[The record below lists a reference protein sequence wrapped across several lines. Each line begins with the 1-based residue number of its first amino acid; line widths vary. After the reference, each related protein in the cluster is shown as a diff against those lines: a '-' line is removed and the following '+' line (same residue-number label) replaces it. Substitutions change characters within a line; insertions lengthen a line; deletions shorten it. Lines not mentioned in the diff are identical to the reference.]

1 MRARWPLRPIALFA
15 STQNADAAK
24 LEGRSVKIGCLA
36 SLTGKGAEW
45 GQAAKI
51 SMEIAV
57 EEINAKGGIG
67 GVPIEL
73 ICYDT
78 QTLEAEAL
86 KAVSRLVERDKV
98 LAISGPCFSGEFETI
113 APQLDTQLKTVINS
127 YCSAKPGLSA
137 MSKWAFRNTLTSDKQ
152 LKPVVD
158 AWVKE
163 YKIKKVVIIYD
174 AEDAVSKGEGA
185 GVLPALFK
193 AHGIEVLDLLTYR
206 TKDTDYS
213 AQVTKAK
220 SLGAEGIGL
229 GVLLPERR
237 RDRQGDAKQGL
248 NVPIVGG
255 ACAGAPGFIEI
266 AGKAA
271 EGAYMSTAAWHRRS
285 ASRGAGLREKDPRED
300 RQPDAA
306 LQRSARLRHHLFL
319 QALHRE
325 VGRHQQARRSRFATA
340 TRFATASAGLKGFPG
355 VAGEITMD
363 EIPRRRRLERHP
375 QGGQRQVRQRRQV
388 VEWSNDNRRRQTHSR
403 TAPYPRAPFFFCAKP
418 FANGFALKRTSHR
431 SCRKNGK
438 PRIFTPDRK
447 SSMEIPT

>member
-1 MRARWPLRPIALFA
+1 MSRSRSLFA
-15 STQNADAAK
+15 SLAAAAAIFTVLPLHHADAAK
-24 LEGRSVKIGCLA
+24 LDGRTVKIGCMV

-45 GQAAKI
+45 GEAAKV

-67 GVPIEL
+67 GLPIEL

-78 QTLEAEAL
+78 QTAEAEAL
-86 KAVSRLVERDKV
+86 KAISRLVDRDKV
-98 LAISGPCFSGEFETI
+98 LVISGPCFSSEFETI
-113 APQLDTQLKTVINS
+113 APQLDSRFKTVINS

-152 LKPVVD
+152 LKPVVE

-163 YKIKKVVIIYD
+163 YKMKKVVIIYD

-193 AHGIEVLDLLTYR
+193 QHGIEVLESLTYR

-229 GVLLPERR
+229 GSCYQNAGAIAKEM
-237 RDRQGDAKQGL
+237 QKQGL

-271 EGAYMSTAAWHRRS
+271 EGAYMSTAAWVD
-285 ASRGAGLREKDPRED
+285 DPRPEVQVYYKKIRAKMSGHTPPYSGPRAYDIIYSYKSCIEKSDVTNKPADLDPD
-300 RQPDAA
+300 RDKI
-306 LQRSARLRHHLFL
+306 RSCLSEMKH
-319 QALHRE
+319 
-325 VGRHQQARRSRFATA
+325 
-340 TRFATASAGLKGFPG
+340 FPG
-355 VAGEITMD
+355 VAGEITYNQD
-363 EIPRRRRLERHP
+363 RDGAGSSAI
-375 QGGQRQVRQRRQV
+375 
-388 VEWSNDNRRRQTHSR
+388 
-403 TAPYPRAPFFFCAKP
+403 
-418 FANGFALKRTSHR
+418 LKVI
-431 SCRKNGK
+431 NGK
-438 PRIFTPDRK
+438 YVNIAK
-447 SSMEIPT
+447 

>member
-1 MRARWPLRPIALFA
+1 MRTFLICAAMAATAFTIAPA
-15 STQNADAAK
+15 QAQAK

-36 SLTGKGAEW
+36 PMTGKGAEW
-45 GQAAKI
+45 GQAAKP
-51 SMEIAV
+51 SMEIAA

-67 GVPIEL
+67 GLPIEL

-86 KAVSRLVERDKV
+86 KSVSRLVERDKV
-98 LAISGPCFSGEFETI
+98 LAVSGPCFSGEFEII
-113 APQLDTQLKTVINS
+113 APQLDSRFKTVINS

-152 LKPVVD
+152 LKPTVA
-158 AWVKE
+158 AWVAE
-163 YKIKKVVIIYD
+163 YKMKKVVIIYD

-193 AHGIEVLDLLTYR
+193 EHGIEVLDQLTYR

-229 GVLLPERR
+229 GSCYQNAAAIAKEM
-237 RDRQGDAKQGL
+237 AKQGL
-248 NVPIVGG
+248 NVPVIGG

-271 EGAYMSTAAWHRRS
+271 EGAYMSTAAFID
-285 ASRGAGLREKDPRED
+285 DPRPEVQAYAKKIVAKIGAKPPYSGPRAYDIIYSYKHCIEKSGVTNAPADLAAD
-300 RQPDAA
+300 RDKM
-306 LQRSARLRHHLFL
+306 
-319 QALHRE
+319 RE
-325 VGRHQQARRSRFATA
+325 CLGQ
-340 TRFATASAGLKGFPG
+340 LKGFPG

-363 EIPRRRRLERHP
+363 EVRDGAGASAILKVVN
-375 QGGQRQVRQRRQV
+375 GQHVNV
-388 VEWSNDNRRRQTHSR
+388 
-403 TAPYPRAPFFFCAKP
+403 AK
-418 FANGFALKRTSHR
+418 
-431 SCRKNGK
+431 
-438 PRIFTPDRK
+438 
-447 SSMEIPT
+447 

>member
-1 MRARWPLRPIALFA
+1 MRIPTSIATSLA
-15 STQNADAAK
+15 VAATMLLIPAANEAEAAK
-24 LEGRSVKIGCLA
+24 LSGRNVKIGCMVP
-36 SLTGKGAEW
+36 LTGKGAEW

-57 EEINAKGGIG
+57 EEINAKGGVG
-67 GVPIEL
+67 GVPINL

-78 QTLEAEAL
+78 QTLEAEGL
-86 KAVSRLVERDKV
+86 KTISRLVERDKV
-98 LAISGPCFSGEFETI
+98 LAISGPCFSSVFETI
-113 APQLDTQLKTVINS
+113 APQLDSRLKTVINS

-152 LKPVVD
+152 LKPVVA
-158 AWVKE
+158 AWLQE
-163 YKIKKVVIIYD
+163 YKPKKVVIIYD

-193 AHGIEVLDLLTYR
+193 ANGVEVLDQLTYR

-229 GVLLPERR
+229 GSCYQNAGAIAKEM
-237 RDRQGDAKQGL
+237 QKQGL

-271 EGAYMSTAAWHRRS
+271 EGAYMSTAAW
-285 ASRGAGLREKDPRED
+285 LEDPRPEVQAYLKKFLAKNNDKAPPYSGPRAYDIIYSYKHCIEASGVTNNASDVDSD
-300 RQPDAA
+300 RDKIRGC
-306 LQRSARLRHHLFL
+306 L
-319 QALHRE
+319 
-325 VGRHQQARRSRFATA
+325 
-340 TRFATASAGLKGFPG
+340 AGLKNFPG

-363 EIPRRRRLERHP
+363 EHGDGAGSSAILKVV
-375 QGGQRQVRQRRQV
+375 GGKYVNV
-388 VEWSNDNRRRQTHSR
+388 
-403 TAPYPRAPFFFCAKP
+403 AK
-418 FANGFALKRTSHR
+418 
-431 SCRKNGK
+431 
-438 PRIFTPDRK
+438 
-447 SSMEIPT
+447 

>member
-1 MRARWPLRPIALFA
+1 MRLSGTFASFLAAAAIALLT

-45 GQAAKI
+45 GQGAKI

-67 GVPIEL
+67 GIPIEL
-73 ICYDT
+73 VCYDT

-113 APQLDTQLKTVINS
+113 APQLDSQLKTVINS

-158 AWVKE
+158 AWIKE

-193 AHGIEVLDLLTYR
+193 AHGVEVLESLTYR

-229 GVLLPERR
+229 GSCYQNAGAIAKEM
-237 RDRQGDAKQGL
+237 QKQGL
-248 NVPIVGG
+248 NVSVVGG

-271 EGAYMSTAAWHRRS
+271 EGAYMSTAAW
-285 ASRGAGLREKDPRED
+285 LDDPRPEVQAYVKKIVAKNKGQQPPYSGPRSYDIIYSYKHCFEQSGVTNKPADLDAD
-300 RQPDAA
+300 RDRIRGCLAK
-306 LQRSARLRHHLFL
+306 
-319 QALHRE
+319 
-325 VGRHQQARRSRFATA
+325 
-340 TRFATASAGLKGFPG
+340 LKNFPG

-363 EIPRRRRLERHP
+363 EHRDGAGSSAILK
-375 QGGQRQVRQRRQV
+375 V
-388 VEWSNDNRRRQTHSR
+388 V
-403 TAPYPRAPFFFCAKP
+403 
-418 FANGFALKRTSHR
+418 
-431 SCRKNGK
+431 NGK
-438 PRIFTPDRK
+438 YVNVSK
-447 SSMEIPT
+447 

>member
-1 MRARWPLRPIALFA
+1 MGIPGKLATTLLATAIVSVAAW
-15 STQNADAAK
+15 TDNAEAAK
-24 LEGRSVKIGCLA
+24 LSGRNVKIGCMVP
-36 SLTGKGAEW
+36 LTGKGAEW

-57 EEINAKGGIG
+57 EEINAKGGVG
-67 GVPIEL
+67 GVPINL

-78 QTLEAEAL
+78 QTLEAEGL
-86 KAVSRLVERDKV
+86 KVISRLVERDKV
-98 LAISGPCFSGEFETI
+98 LAISGPCFSSVFETI
-113 APQLDTQLKTVINS
+113 APQLDSRLKTVINS

-152 LKPVVD
+152 LKPVVA
-158 AWVKE
+158 AWLQE
-163 YKIKKVVIIYD
+163 YKPKKVVIIYD

-193 AHGIEVLDLLTYR
+193 ANGVEVLDQLTYR

-229 GVLLPERR
+229 GSCYQNAGAIAKEM
-237 RDRQGDAKQGL
+237 QKQGL

-271 EGAYMSTAAWHRRS
+271 EGAYMSTAAW
-285 ASRGAGLREKDPRED
+285 LEDPRPEVQAYLKKFLAKNNDKAPPYSGPRAYDIIYSYKHCIEASGVTNNASDVDSD
-300 RQPDAA
+300 RDKIRGC
-306 LQRSARLRHHLFL
+306 L
-319 QALHRE
+319 
-325 VGRHQQARRSRFATA
+325 
-340 TRFATASAGLKGFPG
+340 AGLKNFPG

-363 EIPRRRRLERHP
+363 EHGDGAGSSAILKVV
-375 QGGQRQVRQRRQV
+375 GGKYVNV
-388 VEWSNDNRRRQTHSR
+388 
-403 TAPYPRAPFFFCAKP
+403 AK
-418 FANGFALKRTSHR
+418 
-431 SCRKNGK
+431 
-438 PRIFTPDRK
+438 
-447 SSMEIPT
+447 

>member
-1 MRARWPLRPIALFA
+1 MKILRRSLAFALLLA
-15 STQNADAAK
+15 LAVPQTGEAAN
-24 LEGRSVKIGCLA
+24 LAGRSVKIGCLVPV
-36 SLTGKGAEW
+36 TGKGAEW
-45 GQAAKI
+45 GVAGKA

-57 EEINAKGGIG
+57 EEINAKGGVG
-67 GVPIEL
+67 GIPMEL

-98 LAISGPCFSGEFETI
+98 LAISGPCFSGEFEII

-152 LKPVVD
+152 LKPTVA
-158 AWVKE
+158 AWVAE
-163 YKIKKVVIIYD
+163 YKPKKVVIIYD

-193 AHGIEVLDLLTYR
+193 EHGIEVLDLLTYR

-229 GVLLPERR
+229 GSCYQNAAAIAKEM
-237 RDRQGDAKQGL
+237 AKQGL

-271 EGAYMSTAAWHRRS
+271 EGAYMSTAAFID
-285 ASRGAGLREKDPRED
+285 DPRPEVQAYAKKIVAKIGSKPPYSGPRSYDIIYSYKYCIEQSGVTNKPAELDQD
-300 RQPDAA
+300 RDKMRDC
-306 LQRSARLRHHLFL
+306 L
-319 QALHRE
+319 
-325 VGRHQQARRSRFATA
+325 GK
-340 TRFATASAGLKGFPG
+340 LKGFPG
-355 VAGEITMD
+355 VGGEITMNEVRD
-363 EIPRRRRLERHP
+363 GAGASAILKVVN
-375 QGGQRQVRQRRQV
+375 GQYVNV
-388 VEWSNDNRRRQTHSR
+388 
-403 TAPYPRAPFFFCAKP
+403 AK
-418 FANGFALKRTSHR
+418 
-431 SCRKNGK
+431 
-438 PRIFTPDRK
+438 
-447 SSMEIPT
+447 

>member
-1 MRARWPLRPIALFA
+1 MKLSGKLASSLAVAAIALSA
-15 STQNADAAK
+15 SWVHNADAAK
-24 LEGRSVKIGCLA
+24 LSGRSVKIGCLA

-45 GQAAKI
+45 GQTAKI

-57 EEINAKGGIG
+57 EEINAKGGVG

-78 QTLEAEAL
+78 QTLESEAL
-86 KAVSRLVERDKV
+86 KSVSRLVERDKV
-98 LAISGPCFSGEFETI
+98 LVISGPCFSSEFETI
-113 APQLDTQLKTVINS
+113 APQLDSQLKTVINS

-163 YKIKKVVIIYD
+163 YKMKKVVIIYD
-174 AEDAVSKGEGA
+174 AEDAVSKGEGV

-193 AHGIEVLDLLTYR
+193 AHGVEVLDSLTYR

-229 GVLLPERR
+229 GSCYQNATAIAKEM
-237 RDRQGDAKQGL
+237 QKQGL
-248 NVPIVGG
+248 NVPVIGG

-271 EGAYMSTAAWHRRS
+271 EGAYMSTAAW
-285 ASRGAGLREKDPRED
+285 LDDPRPEVQAYLKKIVAKNNGQQPPYGGPRAYDIIYSYKHCIEESGVTNNASDVASD
-300 RQPDAA
+300 RDKIRGC
-306 LQRSARLRHHLFL
+306 L
-319 QALHRE
+319 
-325 VGRHQQARRSRFATA
+325 T
-340 TRFATASAGLKGFPG
+340 GLKNFPG

-363 EIPRRRRLERHP
+363 E
-375 QGGQRQVRQRRQV
+375 
-388 VEWSNDNRRRQTHSR
+388 NRDGAGSS
-403 TAPYPRAPFFFCAKP
+403 AI
-418 FANGFALKRTSHR
+418 LKVI
-431 SCRKNGK
+431 NGK
-438 PRIFTPDRK
+438 YVNVAK
-447 SSMEIPT
+447 